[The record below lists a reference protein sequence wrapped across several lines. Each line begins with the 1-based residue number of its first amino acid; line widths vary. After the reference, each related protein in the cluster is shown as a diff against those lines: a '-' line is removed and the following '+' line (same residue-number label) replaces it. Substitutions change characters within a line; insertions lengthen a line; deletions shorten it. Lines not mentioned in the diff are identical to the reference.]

1 MAVSRAKLFIENF
14 LVYGLGSV
22 ISKIIP
28 LFMLP
33 IVTRLMP
40 DTYYYGLNDISNIVV
55 SFGSSIAVM
64 GMYDAMFRMFF
75 DREDLGYKKEVCS
88 SAFSFVF
95 FSGLTVTLVLLAF
108 KGLCSQLFF
117 SSEEYT
123 QLLTISAVSI
133 FVGTVSSIIIAP
145 TRMLNKR
152 KIFLATN
159 TIAPILAYSVSIP
172 MLVHKM
178 YITALPMAGLVSSI
192 IILVIFY
199 ILNADWFSFKKINKN
214 LVKEMLKLG
223 IPIMPGFLLYW
234 IFNSCDR
241 IFIAKYLG
249 NAQVGIYGIG
259 ARVASISQFIY
270 VAFANGWQY
279 FAFSTMKSDD
289 QVELTSNIFE
299 YLGVISFSAIL
310 VLTPFSDIIFRIFFK
325 GDYVKGA
332 IVFPYLF
339 LAPLLLMLYQTEG
352 NQFLV
357 IKKTWPGTLIL
368 TVGAVANVVF
378 NYLLIPV
385 LGIEGSAL
393 ATLIGYI
400 MTVIVCSIVLQRMKL
415 IIISKRFLGDCAITG
430 VFFVFWRIVF
440 NKNFVLSFLLSIFMI
455 FCFAFMYKKELLFIK
470 NKICGFI
477 KSK

>member
-1 MAVSRAKLFIENF
+1 MAQSRAKLFIENF

-22 ISKIIP
+22 MSKIVP

-40 DTYYYGLNDISNIVV
+40 NTSYYGLNDISNIVV

-64 GMYDAMFRMFF
+64 GMYDVMFRMFF
-75 DREDLGYKKEVCS
+75 DREDLEYKKEVCS
-88 SAFSFVF
+88 SAFYFTF
-95 FSGLTVTLVLLAF
+95 FSGLLIAVVLLIF

-117 SSEEYT
+117 SSEKYS
-123 QLLTISAVSI
+123 QLLTISAISVFVSTI
-133 FVGTVSSIIIAP
+133 SSIVIAP

-152 KIFLATN
+152 KIFLVTN
-159 TIAPILAYSVSIP
+159 TITPILSYSISIP
-172 MLVHKM
+172 MLIHKM
-178 YITALPMAGLVSSI
+178 YITALPLAGLVSSV
-192 IILVIFY
+192 IILIVFY
-199 ILNADWFSFKKINKN
+199 FLNTDWFNFKKVNKN
-214 LVKEMLKLG
+214 LIKEMLKLG
-223 IPIMPGFLLYW
+223 IPLMPTFLLYW
-234 IFNSCDR
+234 VFNSCDR

-270 VAFANGWQY
+270 IAFANGWQY

-289 QVELTSNIFE
+289 QVELTSNVFE
-299 YLGVISFSAIL
+299 YLGVISFSTI
-310 VLTPFSDIIFRIFFK
+310 VILTPFSDMLFRIFFK
-325 GDYVKGA
+325 GDYIKGA

-368 TVGAVANVVF
+368 ILGALTNVLF
-378 NYLLIPV
+378 NYLLIPI

-393 ATLIGYI
+393 ATLLGYVI
-400 MTVIVCSIVLQRMKL
+400 TVLVCSIVLNKMKL
-415 IIISKRFLGDCAITG
+415 IIISKRFLADCLITV
-430 VFFVFWRIVF
+430 VFFVLWRIVF
-440 NKNFVLSFLLSIFMI
+440 NKNFILTFLISILTI
-455 FCFAFMYKKELLFIK
+455 ICLVFMYKSELILIK
-470 NKICGFI
+470 NKLSTLI
-477 KSK
+477 KKK

>member
-199 ILNADWFSFKKINKN
+199 ILNTDWFSFKKINKN
-214 LVKEMLKLG
+214 LIKEKY
-223 IPIMPGFLLYW
+223 FL
-234 IFNSCDR
+234 
-241 IFIAKYLG
+241 
-249 NAQVGIYGIG
+249 
-259 ARVASISQFIY
+259 
-270 VAFANGWQY
+270 
-279 FAFSTMKSDD
+279 
-289 QVELTSNIFE
+289 
-299 YLGVISFSAIL
+299 
-310 VLTPFSDIIFRIFFK
+310 
-325 GDYVKGA
+325 
-332 IVFPYLF
+332 
-339 LAPLLLMLYQTEG
+339 
-352 NQFLV
+352 
-357 IKKTWPGTLIL
+357 
-368 TVGAVANVVF
+368 
-378 NYLLIPV
+378 
-385 LGIEGSAL
+385 
-393 ATLIGYI
+393 
-400 MTVIVCSIVLQRMKL
+400 
-415 IIISKRFLGDCAITG
+415 
-430 VFFVFWRIVF
+430 
-440 NKNFVLSFLLSIFMI
+440 
-455 FCFAFMYKKELLFIK
+455 
-470 NKICGFI
+470 
-477 KSK
+477 